1 MAFLCYNKI
10 KKAHDLSTVS
20 GRQDSNLRH
29 LGPKPS
35 TLPSWATSRINC
47 LMHPRGVEPLTA
59 WFVVRYSIQLS

>member
-35 TLPSWATSRINC
+35 TLPSWATSRSKA
-47 LMHPRGVEPLTA
+47 TA
-59 WFVVRYSIQLS
+59 LCTLEESNL

>member
-35 TLPSWATSRINC
+35 TLPSWATSRSKAYALCTLEESN
-47 LMHPRGVEPLTA
+47 L
-59 WFVVRYSIQLS
+59 